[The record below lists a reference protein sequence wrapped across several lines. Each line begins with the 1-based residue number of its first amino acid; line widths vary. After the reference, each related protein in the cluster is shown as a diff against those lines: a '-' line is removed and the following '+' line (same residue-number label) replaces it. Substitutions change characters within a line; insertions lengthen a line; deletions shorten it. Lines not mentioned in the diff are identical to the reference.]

1 LRQPYR
7 ERQEDQLGSRELVV
21 DMIVLSNTSNRLR
34 RIMKRVFS
42 QDRVFCFARND
53 TDTRLAIFLAQEVTR
68 GGQIRNSSFLRA
80 PACVFRPACS
90 GRKRCEASLRSGQQ
104 GLRHELL
111 CPRVQFRFGW
121 RRPGFLTHLIVQ
133 VLAFDPDIDGVV

>member
-68 GGQIRNSSFLRA
+68 GGKIRNSSFLRA
-80 PACVFRPACS
+80 PACVLRPACS
-90 GRKRCEASLRSGQQ
+90 GRKGAKLHFAAASRASATSFFVRASNSASVG
-104 GLRHELL
+104 ED
-111 CPRVQFRFGW
+111 P
-121 RRPGFLTHLIVQ
+121 
-133 VLAFDPDIDGVV
+133 AF